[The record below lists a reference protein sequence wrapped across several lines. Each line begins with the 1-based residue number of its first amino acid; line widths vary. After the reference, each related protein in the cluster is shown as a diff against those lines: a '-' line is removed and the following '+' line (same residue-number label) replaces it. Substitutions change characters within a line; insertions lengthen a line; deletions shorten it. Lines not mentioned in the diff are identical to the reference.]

1 MRESEVEGDAVPS
14 TSDESEQ
21 PKENGVDHEE
31 EEKQPGQLTLE
42 ELMEWLKDKPP
53 LSPDELSKLH
63 IERNDFMVALKK
75 VQPSAKREGFATVPD
90 VTWNDIG
97 SLKDIREELK
107 MTVLVK
113 IFTLFTHKILTCIFS
128 GTCTILRG
136 ILQLRAVDAGRSF
149 ALRPARL
156 RQNSACKSRRQ

>member
-1 MRESEVEGDAVPS
+1 MKIKGNDDDNGAVAS
-14 TSDESEQ
+14 TSNESEQ
-21 PKENGVDHEE
+21 PKENGLDHD
-31 EEKQPGQLTLE
+31 EEKQPRQLTLE

-53 LSPDELSKLH
+53 LSPDELSKLR

-113 IFTLFTHKILTCIFS
+113 IITTLSH
-128 GTCTILRG
+128 
-136 ILQLRAVDAGRSF
+136 
-149 ALRPARL
+149 
-156 RQNSACKSRRQ
+156 

>member
-1 MRESEVEGDAVPS
+1 LEVSRVLSSVKVRGSEVEEDAVAS
-14 TSDESEQ
+14 TSKESEQ
-21 PKENGVDHEE
+21 PKENGLDHNE
-31 EEKQPGQLTLE
+31 EEKQPRQLSLD

-107 MTVLVK
+107 MTVLVT
-113 IFTLFTHKILTCIFS
+113 IVPLF
-128 GTCTILRG
+128 
-136 ILQLRAVDAGRSF
+136 
-149 ALRPARL
+149 
-156 RQNSACKSRRQ
+156 

>member
-1 MRESEVEGDAVPS
+1 MRESEVKVEAVAS
-14 TSDESEQ
+14 TSNESEQ
-21 PKENGVDHEE
+21 PKENGLDHDEK
-31 EEKQPGQLTLE
+31 EKQPHQLTLE

-113 IFTLFTHKILTCIFS
+113 KLPM
-128 GTCTILRG
+128 LR
-136 ILQLRAVDAGRSF
+136 
-149 ALRPARL
+149 
-156 RQNSACKSRRQ
+156 